1 MSKFKKVF
9 QIADQP
15 AVGPTIAEINQLI
28 ASPLACFP
36 FEVTVTFRSESLVTV
51 RDTKPKADEGPLLE
65 TDSGWTGEAVSGK

>member
-51 RDTKPKADEGPLLE
+51 RDVKEKVQAEESITTPN
-65 TDSGWTGEAVSGK
+65 TTGLGAPGF